1 MLSTDPIP
9 PAAKENGGLQPPG
22 KYARTDLSSV
32 FFSSGSTGQ
41 PKGVQH
47 SANIWMEL
55 IGSHVYDPFTV
66 TEAEA
71 AEKLLPVSWSDSFW
85 HGAITWYS
93 TWGVVADMMHGK
105 QVAII
110 TKTIM
115 LDAPLLRTL
124 RLRQQAAGQVK
135 HMYFPPALLRTILAT
150 EPGILADLE
159 LIYVWVSKY
168 AHRQMQVNIS
178 HAWFPNRRE
187 TLEILG
193 DTMKRKL

>member
-9 PAAKENGGLQPPG
+9 PAAQENGGLQPPG

-55 IGSHVYDPFTV
+55 IGSHVYDPFKV

-124 RLRQQAAGQVK
+124 PPGVAADNPG
-135 HMYFPPALLRTILAT
+135 HRTRNPRR
-150 EPGILADLE
+150 PGAD
-159 LIYVWVSKY
+159 ICVGYVMRASK
-168 AHRQMQVNIS
+168 
-178 HAWFPNRRE
+178 
-187 TLEILG
+187 L
-193 DTMKRKL
+193 